1 MEPRL
6 LLWGLVTFIMVPGFR
21 TDFCDDPPQ
30 LSKATFRAL
39 AYKIGTMLTCDCE
52 AGFRRVKYGSSYML
66 CTGNS
71 SHSFWDNRCQCT
83 SNSLRNP
90 ENVTTQPEEQTEGK
104 PTEMQSQM
112 EPEDHV
118 DLPGHCKEPPPWEH
132 EAKKRIYHFVV
143 GQTVH
148 YQCVQGFRALQRHP
162 AVSVCKMACEKTSW
176 TLPLLTCAEESQ
188 HHQFPGEEEPQASM
202 DAPPESKTSC
212 PVTTT
217 DFQKHTEVA
226 TTMET
231 FLFTEEYQI
240 AGRRVEEQS
249 RKEWQE
255 DKNSQRSYEAQAKS
269 KMLNTHPTGISVIP

>member
-226 TTMET
+226 TTVET

-240 AGRRVEEQS
+240 AVAGCVF
-249 RKEWQE
+249 
-255 DKNSQRSYEAQAKS
+255 
-269 KMLNTHPTGISVIP
+269 LLISVLLLSALSWRRKWKKSRRTI